1 MAQLAMNKSELQRQR
16 QQLALYKRL
25 LPSLELKRQQLRAEA
40 NKAQKHLDDI
50 TQALA
55 DKKQHTAAQLPML
68 ANQEMDVSGLVS
80 VQDVILAD
88 DNVVG
93 VNVPKVINIKLEV
106 ASYGLLARPHWI
118 DVWQERLQDL
128 VRLEISQEVAKVRY
142 KKLEYAVKRTTQRV
156 NLFDKVLIPQA
167 EDTIRRIQI
176 FLADADRA
184 AVVRAKLAKQKRQAE
199 AEAR

>member
-40 NKAQKHLDDI
+40 NKAQRHLEDI
-50 TQALA
+50 SRELQS
-55 DKKQHTAAQLPML
+55 KKQHSAEQLPML
-68 ANQEMDVSGLVS
+68 ANQELDLSGLVS
-80 VQDVILAD
+80 VKDVILAD

-93 VNVPKVINIKLEV
+93 VNVPKVVEVQLEV
-106 ASYGLLARPHWI
+106 ASYGLLARPHWV
-118 DVWQERLQDL
+118 DVWRERLQD
-128 VRLEISQEVAKVRY
+128 VVQLEITREVAKVRY

-184 AVVRAKLAKQKRQAE
+184 AVVRAKIAKQKRQAE

>member
-1 MAQLAMNKSELQRQR
+1 MAQALNKSEMQRQR
-16 QQLALYKRL
+16 RQLALYQRL

-40 NKAQKHLDDI
+40 NKAQRHLEGI
-50 TQALA
+50 TRELTA
-55 DKKQHTAAQLPML
+55 KKQHSAKQLPML
-68 ANQEMDVSGLVS
+68 ANRELDLSGLVR

-93 VNVPKVINIKLEV
+93 VNVPKVVDITLEV
-106 ASYGLLARPHWI
+106 ARYGLLARPHWV
-118 DVWQERLQDL
+118 DAWREQLQDL
-128 VRLEISQEVAKVRY
+128 VRLEIRQNVAQVRLE
-142 KKLEYAVKRTTQRV
+142 KLEYAVKRTTQRV

-199 AEAR
+199 AEAL

>member
-16 QQLALYKRL
+16 RQLALYQRL

-40 NKAQKHLDDI
+40 NKAQRHHEDI
-50 TQALA
+50 NRELA
-55 DKKQHTAAQLPML
+55 SNKQHSAAQLPML
-68 ANQEMDVSGLVS
+68 ANQELDVSGLVT
-80 VQDVILAD
+80 VQEVVLAD

-93 VNVPKVINIKLEV
+93 VKVPKLLEVRLEV
-106 ASYGLLARPHWI
+106 ATYGLLARPHWV
-118 DVWQERLQDL
+118 DVWREQLQDL
-128 VRLEISQEVAKVRY
+128 VRLDIAQNVAKVRLE
-142 KKLEYAVKRTTQRV
+142 KLEYAVKRTTQRV

-167 EDTIRRIQI
+167 QDTIRRIQI

-199 AEAR
+199 AGIL

>member
-16 QQLALYKRL
+16 QQLVLYRRL

-40 NKAQKHLDDI
+40 NKAQKYLDDVSGEL
-50 TQALA
+50 TTNQQRSAE
-55 DKKQHTAAQLPML
+55 QLPML
-68 ANQEMDVSGLVS
+68 ANQELDLSGLVT
-80 VQDVILAD
+80 VKDVILAD

-93 VNVPKVINIKLEV
+93 VNVPKVVEVQLEV
-106 ASYGLLARPHWI
+106 ASYGLLARPHWV
-118 DVWQERLQDL
+118 DVWREQLQDL
-128 VRLEISQEVAKVRY
+128 VRLEITQEVAKVRY

>member
-1 MAQLAMNKSELQRQR
+1 MAQALNKSEMQRQR
-16 QQLALYKRL
+16 RQLALYQRL

-40 NKAQKHLDDI
+40 NKAQRHLEGI
-50 TQALA
+50 NRELA
-55 DKKQHTAAQLPML
+55 SKKQHSAKQLPML
-68 ANQEMDVSGLVS
+68 ANRELDLSGLVR
-80 VQDVILAD
+80 VQNVILAD

-93 VNVPKVINIKLEV
+93 VNVPKVVDITLEV
-106 ASYGLLARPHWI
+106 ARYGLLARPHWV
-118 DVWQERLQDL
+118 DAWREQLQDL
-128 VRLEISQEVAKVRY
+128 VRLEIRQNVAQVRLE
-142 KKLEYAVKRTTQRV
+142 KLEYAVKRTTQRV

-199 AEAR
+199 AEAL